1 MPAPI
6 SKGEANIHKW
16 NPEEYAKHSAA
27 QLAWAR
33 ELIARLKL
41 RGDESVL
48 DIGSGDGKVTAEIA
62 AALPRG
68 RVVGLDGSR
77 EMVQFARAH
86 YDDKQFPNLEFV
98 CLDARRIEL
107 NRRFDIVF
115 SNAALH
121 WIEDHPAVLK
131 GVSLVMRSGGKLIF
145 SCGGRGNAVEMLET
159 VEAITAKNRWRKY
172 FEKFAFHYYFY
183 GPYEYSRWLPEA
195 GLSSLRVEL
204 VPRDMPHPGAEGL
217 AAWIRTTWM
226 PFTERV
232 PESERKELIQEIVK
246 TYLHRFPVDSA
257 GDAYVKMVR
266 LEVEA
271 LKP

>member
-1 MPAPI
+1 M
-6 SKGEANIHKW
+6 HKW

-27 QLAWAR
+27 QFAWAR
-33 ELIARLKL
+33 ELIGRLNL

-48 DIGSGDGKVTAEIA
+48 DIGSGDGKVTAEMA

-68 RVVGLDGSR
+68 RVVGLDGSH
-77 EMVQFARAH
+77 EMVEFARAH
-86 YDDKQFPNLEFV
+86 YDDERFPNLEFV
-98 CLDARRIEL
+98 CMDAQRIEL
-107 NRRFDIVF
+107 NHRFDIVF

-131 GVSLVMRSGGKLIF
+131 GLNRLMRRGGKLII
-145 SCGGRGNAVEMLET
+145 SCGGHGNAMEILEA
-159 VEAITAKNRWRKY
+159 VEAVTAKDRWRKY
-172 FEKFAFHYYFY
+172 FEGFVFPYHFY
-183 GPYEYSRWLPEA
+183 GPAEYSRWLPEA

-204 VPRDMPHPGAEGL
+204 VPKDMPQPGAEGL
-217 AAWIRTTWM
+217 AAWIRTTWL

-232 PESERKELIQEIVK
+232 PESEREEMIQEVAK
-246 TYLHRFPVDSA
+246 AHVNRFPP
-257 GDAYVKMVR
+257 DARGNIHVKMVR

>member
-1 MPAPI
+1 M
-6 SKGEANIHKW
+6 HTW

-27 QLAWAR
+27 QLGWAR

-41 RGDESVL
+41 GGDESVL
-48 DIGSGDGKVTAEIA
+48 DVGSGDGKVTAEIA

-77 EMVQFARAH
+77 EMIEFARAH
-86 YDDKQFPNLEFV
+86 YDDRQFPNLEFV
-98 CLDARRIEL
+98 CMDARQIEL
-107 NRRFDIVF
+107 SRRFDIVF

-131 GVSLVMRSGGKLIF
+131 GLSRVMRRGAGLII
-145 SCGGRGNAVEMLET
+145 SCGGRDNALEILEAVEA
-159 VEAITAKNRWRKY
+159 VTAKDRWRNY
-172 FEKFAFHYYFY
+172 FEGFAFPYHFY
-183 GPYEYSRWLPEA
+183 GPDEYSRWLPEA
-195 GLSSLRVEL
+195 GLSSVRVEL
-204 VPRDMPHPGAEGL
+204 VPKAMPQRGAEGL
-217 AAWIRTTWM
+217 AGWIRTTWL

-232 PESERKELIQEIVK
+232 PDSAREEMIQDVVK
-246 TYLHRFPVDSA
+246 TYLDRFPLDAA